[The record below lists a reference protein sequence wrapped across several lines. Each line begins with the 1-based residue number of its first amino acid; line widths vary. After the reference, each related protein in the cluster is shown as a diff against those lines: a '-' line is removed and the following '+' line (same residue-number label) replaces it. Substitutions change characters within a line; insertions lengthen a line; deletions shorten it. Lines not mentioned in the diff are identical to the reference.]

1 MLMQYR
7 STHEM
12 SLQPCIFV
20 QIDIVGI
27 IFQIACVK
35 LVFFYNIRN
44 LIYASIQTIDMKK
57 HKHLKFL
64 YTLYSLLTN
73 LLIPFATIPVGI
85 VFYYFSTATLPEK
98 DINLIFYNQPSPVW
112 AALLVTILIAPV
124 YYLHCVFSRS
134 EMSIKL
140 QTILAI
146 LFLAMNLAS
155 QCYLSFREGYGL
167 SAFFLFTIPQTFF
180 TYGFHLLWV
189 TKFRDSLFKRLS
201 DKLHKSRS

>member
-1 MLMQYR
+1 
-7 STHEM
+7 
-12 SLQPCIFV
+12 
-20 QIDIVGI
+20 
-27 IFQIACVK
+27 
-35 LVFFYNIRN
+35 
-44 LIYASIQTIDMKK
+44 MKK

-98 DINLIFYNQPSPVW
+98 DINLIFFNQPSSVW
-112 AALLVTILIAPV
+112 AAIVVAILIAPV

-134 EMSIKL
+134 DMSLKW
-140 QTILAI
+140 QTILAV
-146 LFLAMNLAS
+146 LFFSINLAFLG
-155 QCYLSFREGYGL
+155 YLSFREGYGL